1 MTFFCYLCATF
12 KKSYEMNLRTIKKD
26 VLFVTNEFLSDCL
39 TFSDYSAGKKDD
51 KVQELV
57 NDALVL
63 TDTTLDKINMY
74 PAENVKAY
82 FRDLSK
88 DFYEGYDA
96 LYQKLS
102 EITK

>member
-1 MTFFCYLCATF
+1 MHPYKLNDA
-12 KKSYEMNLRTIKKD
+12 MNLRTIKKD
-26 VLFVTNEFLSDCL
+26 VLFVTNEYLSDCI

-51 KVQELV
+51 RVQELI
-57 NDALVL
+57 NEALVL
-63 TDTTLDKINMY
+63 TDTTLEKINRY

-82 FRDLSK
+82 FREITK
-88 DFYEGYDA
+88 EFYEGYDA

>member
-1 MTFFCYLCATF
+1 
-12 KKSYEMNLRTIKKD
+12 MNLRTI
-26 VLFVTNEFLSDCL
+26 
-39 TFSDYSAGKKDD
+39 KKDD

-63 TDTTLDKINMY
+63 TDTTLDKINRY
-74 PAENVKAY
+74 PAEDVKAY
-82 FRDLSK
+82 FRVLCK

>member
-1 MTFFCYLCATF
+1 
-12 KKSYEMNLRTIKKD
+12 MNLRTIKKD
-26 VLFVTNEFLSDCL
+26 VLFVTNEFLSDCH

-63 TDTTLDKINMY
+63 TDTTLDKINRY
-74 PAENVKAY
+74 PAEKVKEY
-82 FRDLSK
+82 FKDLSK

>member
-1 MTFFCYLCATF
+1 
-12 KKSYEMNLRTIKKD
+12 MNLRTIKKD

-39 TFSDYSAGKKDD
+39 TFSDYSCGKKDD

-63 TDTTLDKINMY
+63 TDTTLDKINRY
-74 PAENVKAY
+74 PAEDVKAY
-82 FRDLSK
+82 FRVLSK